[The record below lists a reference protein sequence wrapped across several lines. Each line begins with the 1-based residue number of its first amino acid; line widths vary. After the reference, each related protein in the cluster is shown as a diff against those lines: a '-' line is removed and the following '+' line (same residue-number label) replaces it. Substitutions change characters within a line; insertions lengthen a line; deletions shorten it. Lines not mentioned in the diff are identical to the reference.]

1 MTDARKISDA
11 EAVTAEVRRIV
22 IEALHA
28 QKSANSI
35 AAETRLETL
44 GLDSLNVVDVLLGIE
59 ETFDISVDD
68 AAIEPETVE
77 TVGSL
82 VAFVLDRLERG

>member
-1 MTDARKISDA
+1 MTDTGKPYDA
-11 EAVTAEVRRIV
+11 ETVTAEVQRIV
-22 IEALHA
+22 VAALHA
-28 QKSANSI
+28 QKSANSV
-35 AAETRLETL
+35 APETRLETL

-77 TVGSL
+77 TIGTL
-82 VAFVLDRLERG
+82 VTFVLEQLGKR